1 MASEEKSTPE
11 EFDTPATDFSN
22 GLADEEKQGVTKADL
37 VPQRTASEH
46 HKWILSKSGDGDI
59 AMGLFQSP
67 TELHEP
73 VSEEELR
80 RLERKIDL
88 TILPYLAVCYAFF
101 YIDKTTLSYA
111 AIFGIRE
118 DLHLVGTQYNW
129 LSSAFYFGFLG
140 FALPANL
147 LLQRLPVGK
156 FLGSMIFGWG
166 VLLMLQSACSEFAT
180 LTVLRV
186 LGGAAEA
193 VSDPSFMLITSMWY
207 TRRQQP
213 VRMGLWYTAN
223 GFGIAIGGLLGFG
236 IGHIKGALP
245 SWKYEFLIIGA
256 LCCCWGIVMLIM
268 LPNNPVTAR
277 GFTERERRIAVERL
291 RVNQTG
297 VENKHFKMYQLRE
310 CLLDPKTYFFF
321 CLGVVGNIPNG
332 GIR

>member
-1 MASEEKSTPE
+1 MAFEEKSIQE
-11 EFDTPATDFSN
+11 DHDSN
-22 GLADEEKQGVTKADL
+22 DDQVGHDKPQTTYADL
-37 VPQRTASEH
+37 DPTRTASEH
-46 HKWILSKSGDGDI
+46 RKWMLSRTGDGDV

-73 VSEEELR
+73 VSAKEMR
-80 RLERKIDL
+80 KLERKIDF

-111 AIFGIRE
+111 AIFGIRQ

-129 LSSAFYFGFLG
+129 LSSAFYFGFL
-140 FALPANL
+140 FWALPTNF

-156 FLGSMIFGWG
+156 YLGSMIFLWG
-166 VLLMLQSACSEFAT
+166 FFLMCQAACNSFTT

-223 GFGIAIGGLLGFG
+223 GFGIAMGGLLGFG

-256 LCCCWGIVMLIM
+256 LCCSWGIVMFIM
-268 LPNNPVTAR
+268 LPDNPVTAK
-277 GFTERERRIAVERL
+277 GFSERERRIAVERL
-291 RVNQTG
+291 RENQTG
-297 VENKHFKMYQLRE
+297 VENKHFKWYQVKE
-310 CLLDPKTYFFF
+310 CLLDPKTYILF